1 MIGWVLV
8 AVPAAALVALLV
20 HDFVAG
26 LGEDR
31 LWSDP
36 GLDDPESFRNRAVWA
51 SRAHPDAVSMD
62 SIGKLAGMWETDRSA
77 IPDKREAR
85 PA

>member
-36 GLDDPESFRNRAVWA
+36 GLEDPESFRNRSV
-51 SRAHPDAVSMD
+51 RAAQVHPEAVSMD
-62 SIGKLAGMWETDRSA
+62 SIGKLALRQTGRSA